1 MVRYIVGFAIII
13 LVFSGCGVS
22 NSAYIAKQYKRDK
35 ILSKEKTIS
44 DLASKESEKFFKK
57 LKSLPDPFNFTDD
70 YFTDT
75 TFISA
80 WIKAAIHSKPYL
92 SYKKYQTTSLVSK
105 TGEKITYST
114 DFSAIAYN
122 LGSYMRKN
130 YYYKDFLFTQLIKS
144 MGEQNYLNEAL
155 RYSPAMFLH
164 IPIDSSDP
172 AIRAIYK
179 AYRKITAIAETLYML
194 SDTNPKI
201 ANLVYFITRGEFE
214 KVDQI
219 LEAQKEKIEFE
230 QIEKIEDL
238 EDKISL
244 QKTAT
249 VTLFPIQM
257 YKEACGKKIY
267 QKLFENKSHIL
278 GRIPNKQE
286 VITRVEEVCKNLDGF
301 DIYSAYEDLKEQK
314 KLFGLAVISESIAKY
329 MTDIE
334 NICKFSLY
342 ENLLT
347 SKELIAARDYKFI
360 VDQYL
365 RKKGKDNKYFL
376 YKERV
381 VKLFDLGCKDRD
393 GKKVEKFPKETTKKM
408 LKDIAN
414 NFTSI
419 PTLPHNVFYIE
430 AEDEKGCVPKL
441 AASFVKGIDKRHKI
455 YLLEEAKKDDVC
467 KEIANKEIKR
477 AGF

>member
-1 MVRYIVGFAIII
+1 MVRHIVGFAIIVLI
-13 LVFSGCGVS
+13 FSGCGVS

-35 ILSKEKTIS
+35 ILSKEDTIS

-57 LKSLPDPFNFTDD
+57 LKSLPDPFNFTGG
-70 YFTDT
+70 FSDT

-92 SYKKYQTTSLVSK
+92 SYKKYQTTSLVTK

-114 DFSAIAYN
+114 DFAAIAYN
-122 LGSYMRKN
+122 LGSYMKED

-144 MGEQNYLNEAL
+144 IGKQDYLNEAL
-155 RYSPAMFLH
+155 RYSPAMLKYAPMH
-164 IPIDSSDP
+164 SSDP
-172 AIRAIYK
+172 ALRAIYN
-179 AYRKITAIAETLYML
+179 AYKKITAIAQTLYML

-201 ANLVYFITRGEFE
+201 ANLVYFITRGEFA

-230 QIEKIEDL
+230 QIEKIEEL
-238 EDKISL
+238 EDKFSL

-249 VTLFPIQM
+249 ITLFPIQM

-278 GRIPNKQE
+278 GRVPNKQE
-286 VITRVEEVCKNLDGF
+286 IVTRVEEVCKNLDGF
-301 DIYSAYEDLKEQK
+301 DIYLAYEDLKEQK

-334 NICKFSLY
+334 HICKFSLY
-342 ENLLT
+342 ENLLA
-347 SKELIAARDYKFI
+347 SKEFIAARDYKFI
-360 VDQYL
+360 VDKYL
-365 RKKGKDNKYFL
+365 RKKSKGNKYFL

-381 VKLFDLGCKDRD
+381 VELFDLGCKERD
-393 GKKVEKFPKETTKKM
+393 GKKVEKFPKETIKKM
-408 LKDIAN
+408 LRDISN
-414 NFTSI
+414 NFTYIS
-419 PTLPHNVFYIE
+419 TLPHNVFYIE

-441 AASFVKGIDKRHKI
+441 AAAFVKGVNKRHKI
-455 YLLEEAKKDDVC
+455 YLLEEAKKYDVC
-467 KEIANKEIKR
+467 KEIADKEIKR